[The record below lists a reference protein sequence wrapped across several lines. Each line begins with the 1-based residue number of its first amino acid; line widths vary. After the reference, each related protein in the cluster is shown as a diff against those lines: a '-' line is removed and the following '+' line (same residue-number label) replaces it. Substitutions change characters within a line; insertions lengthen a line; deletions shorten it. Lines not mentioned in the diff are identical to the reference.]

1 MFYLNPPR
9 LGSLQDDSLILLVN
23 ALVPNLLVLPEEAVQ
38 DPHHLRVFLPQHQFS
53 LGRGNFVN
61 DHLVVA
67 LSLTDRPVL
76 KISQSRLTTR
86 MISLTPELGTV

>member
-23 ALVPNLLVLPEEAVQ
+23 TLVPDLLILPEEAVQ
-38 DPHHLRVFLPQHQFS
+38 DPHHLRVFLPEHQFS

-61 DHLVVA
+61 DHLVVT
-67 LSLTDRPVL
+67 LSFADWPVL
-76 KISQSRLTTR
+76 KISPSRLTAI
-86 MISLTPELGTV
+86 MLDGTHP